1 MIFYQEE
8 SWIFSALHAMRKVA
22 MMSLRSWLE
31 QAAFGHYYGED
42 SRKQGFQ
49 NCLESGE
56 EAF

>member
-1 MIFYQEE
+1 
-8 SWIFSALHAMRKVA
+8 